1 MRRSEE
7 LIETTTA
14 TAASFLH
21 QLYVFERS
29 FKAAAES
36 ESDTAGG
43 TAESSES
50 AAAAAVST
58 PLASLTYYP
67 CPGKPAGQTAGA
79 LGS

>member
-50 AAAAAVST
+50 AAAAVST